1 MKTIQ
6 MPYAELARALG
17 VKDVYLKREDQHKY
31 GSHKGRSIPLM
42 LKKYFKEDGKTD
54 FVISSSGNAALA
66 AIHAVQAHNRNNPS
80 KLRLTVFVGQNIDPK
95 KIKLLLITV
104 EDANIKIEQVER
116 PKQSAFQMDKDGTA
130 KILRQ
135 STDDSA
141 LLGYLELAEE
151 LDKIPNL
158 AAIFIPTSSGTTAQG
173 LGEAFWT
180 DNYLKL
186 SAKGGSASG
195 GKNGP
200 QIHIVQTTSC
210 HPIAEAFNAS
220 SPGVYPERSRREGGD
235 RGGVRSLASAI
246 VDHVAMR
253 KEKVIEIIKTSNGSG
268 WIVSDKEIVE
278 AINLTKETCNL
289 AISANSALSVA
300 GLKKAALSGW
310 QWNGPVVCLVTG
322 M

>member
-1 MKTIQ
+1 
-6 MPYAELARALG
+6 MPYAELAQALG
-17 VKDVYLKREDQHKY
+17 VKDIYLKREDQHKY

-42 LKKYFKEDGKTD
+42 IKKYFKEEGKTD

-66 AIHAVQAHNRNNPS
+66 AIHAAQAHNRNNPS
-80 KLRLTVFVGQNIDPK
+80 KIKLTVFVGQNIDQK
-95 KIKLLLITV
+95 KLKLLLLTI
-104 EDANIKIEQVER
+104 EDTKIKIEQVER
-116 PKQSAFQMDKDGTA
+116 PKQSAFQMDKDGAA

-135 STDDSA
+135 STDDNA
-141 LLGYLELAEE
+141 LLGYFELAEE

-158 AAIFIPTSSGTTAQG
+158 AAIFVPTSSGTTAQG

-186 SAKGGSASG
+186 
-195 GKNGP
+195 KNRP
-200 QIHIVQTTSC
+200 QIHIVQTVAC
-210 HPIAEAFNAS
+210 HPIAQEFDLTVATQLNNPSIA
-220 SPGVYPERSRREGGD
+220 G
-235 RGGVRSLASAI
+235 AI

-253 KEKVIEIIKTSNGSG
+253 KEKVIEITKTSGGSG
-268 WIVSDKEIVE
+268 WIIDNKQILE
-278 AINLTKETCNL
+278 AISLVKETCKL
-289 AISANSALSVA
+289 AISPNSALSVA

>member
-1 MKTIQ
+1 
-6 MPYAELARALG
+6 MPYGELAQALG

-42 LKKYFKEDGKTD
+42 IKKYFKEEGKTN

-66 AIHAVQAHNRNNPS
+66 AIHSVQAHNHNNPS
-80 KLRLTVFVGQNIDPK
+80 QLRLTVFVGKNIDPK
-95 KIKLLLITV
+95 KLKLLLLTI

-135 STDDSA
+135 STDDNA
-141 LLGYLELAEE
+141 LLGYFELAEE

-158 AAIFIPTSSGTTAQG
+158 SVIFIPTSSGTTAQG

-186 SAKGGSASG
+186 
-195 GKNGP
+195 KNRP
-200 QIHIVQTTSC
+200 QIHIVQTTAC
-210 HPIAEAFNAS
+210 HPIAEVFDLAGLTTPPLDKGRCPDLPAVVR
-220 SPGVYPERSRREGGD
+220 PGRTEEGGGAERST
-235 RGGVRSLASAI
+235 SLASAI

-253 KEKVIEIIKTSNGSG
+253 KEKVIEIIKTSGGSG
-268 WIVSDKEIVE
+268 WIINDKQIIE
-278 AINLTKETCNL
+278 AINLVKQTCNL
-289 AISANSALSVA
+289 VISPNSALSIA
-300 GLKKAALSGW
+300 GLKKAALTGW